1 MVYSFPRALRSAAA
15 YNPWPA
21 PQHPQPSGTA
31 ASATDNIFAMSSA
44 ATIPFLYVA
53 MRPGGGRTFGVRSAG
68 SVQALSQSLRS
79 ENRLLLKTYRLPAW
93 AGSEGGISLK
103 DYALLNE
110 QLAQLLS
117 RGVPLV
123 EALEVVAQTVRPAA
137 RPTIARMKDL
147 VASGSSFADACRQVG
162 GFDNVTIAVYRGAE
176 RSGDLAG
183 AARELM
189 LNARRQLGIKGKA
202 TTLLVYPIV
211 VLSISVIVTVFMMIG
226 VVPKLGEALADAD
239 IPLPWIS
246 QVVMN
251 TGAWM
256 KANVLWLALA
266 AAAVAFAA
274 VLARKAIASVVAGV
288 FRKLPLVRDVVL
300 AQESARFFS
309 VMAAMVRT
317 GVPLGDALGVAN
329 QAVTHPVLRGQLE
342 RLRTRLI
349 DGGLLRT
356 LIDEVV
362 AFPVATRRLL
372 VAAERSGDME
382 TAFTTLA
389 GDMTTEVET
398 RSSRL
403 LAVLEPLL
411 ILVMFAVIGLL
422 LLAVMLPMLTMSSR
436 VAF

>member
-1 MVYSFPRALRSAAA
+1 
-15 YNPWPA
+15 
-21 PQHPQPSGTA
+21 
-31 ASATDNIFAMSSA
+31 MSSA
-44 ATIPFLYVA
+44 ISSIPFFYIA

-68 SVQALSQSLRS
+68 SVQALSQSLRV

-93 AGSEGGISLK
+93 AGATGGISLK

-123 EALEVVAQTVRPAA
+123 EALEVVAQTVRAA
-137 RPTIARMKDL
+137 AKPTIVRMRDL

-189 LNARRQLGIKGKA
+189 HNARRQLSIQGKA

-211 VLSISVIVTVFMMIG
+211 VLSISFLVTVFMMVG

-246 QVVMN
+246 KVVMD

-256 KANVLWLALA
+256 KANFLFLAIGFGLVL
-266 AAAVAFAA
+266 VGGI
-274 VLARKAIASVVAGV
+274 LARKLVVALVAGL
-288 FRKLPLVRDVVL
+288 FRKMPLVRDVVL

-317 GVPLGDALGVAN
+317 GVPLGDALSVAN
-329 QAVTHPVLRGQLE
+329 QAVTHPILRGQLE

-349 DGGLLRT
+349 EGGLLRT

-382 TAFTTLA
+382 AAFTTLA

-403 LAVLEPLL
+403 LAVLEPIL
-411 ILVMFAVIGLL
+411 ILVMFGVIGTLL
-422 LLAVMLPMLTMSSR
+422 MAVMLPMLTMSSR
-436 VAF
+436 VSL

>member
-1 MVYSFPRALRSAAA
+1 
-15 YNPWPA
+15 
-21 PQHPQPSGTA
+21 
-31 ASATDNIFAMSSA
+31 MSSA
-44 ATIPFLYVA
+44 LSAIPYFYVA
-53 MRPGGGRTFGVRSAG
+53 MRPGGGRTVGVRSAG
-68 SVQALSQSLRS
+68 SIQALSQSLRS
-79 ENRLLLKTYRLPAW
+79 ENRLLLKTYRLPSW
-93 AGSEGGISLK
+93 AGSAAGISLK

-137 RPTIARMKDL
+137 RPIIVRMKDL
-147 VASGSSFADACRQVG
+147 VAAGSSFADACRQVG

-189 LNARRQLGIKGKA
+189 LNARRQLGIQGKA
-202 TTLLVYPIV
+202 TTLMVYPIV
-211 VLSISVIVTVFMMIG
+211 VLSISAVVTVFMMIG

-239 IPLPWIS
+239 IPLPWVS

-256 KANVLWLALA
+256 KTNALWLGLG
-266 AAAVAFAA
+266 FA
-274 VLARKAIASVVAGV
+274 VLAVGGIFARKFIASALARA
-288 FRKLPLVRDVVL
+288 FRRLPLIRDVVL

-329 QAVTHPVLRGQLE
+329 QAVTHPVLRSQLE

-349 DGGLLRT
+349 EGGLLRT

-362 AFPVATRRLL
+362 AFPIATRRLL

-398 RSSRL
+398 RSARL

-411 ILVMFAVIGLL
+411 ILVMFAVIGTL

-436 VAF
+436 VSF

>member
-1 MVYSFPRALRSAAA
+1 
-15 YNPWPA
+15 
-21 PQHPQPSGTA
+21 
-31 ASATDNIFAMSSA
+31 MSSA
-44 ATIPFLYVA
+44 LSTSPFFYIA
-53 MRPGGGRTFGVRSAG
+53 MRPGGGRSFGVRSAG
-68 SVQALSQSLRS
+68 SIQALSQALRS
-79 ENRLLLKTYRLPAW
+79 ENRLLLKTYRLPGW
-93 AGSEGGISLK
+93 AGATAGISLK

-123 EALEVVAQTVRPAA
+123 EALEVVAQTVRPVA
-137 RPTIARMKDL
+137 RPIIVRMRDL

-189 LNARRQLGIKGKA
+189 LNARRQLSIQGKA

-211 VLSISVIVTVFMMIG
+211 VLSISAIVTVFMMVG

-239 IPLPWIS
+239 IPLPWLS
-246 QVVMN
+246 RVVMDS
-251 TGAWM
+251 GAWM
-256 KANVLWLALA
+256 KAQALWLGLG
-266 AAAVAFAA
+266 FA
-274 VLARKAIASVVAGV
+274 VLAVCAILGRKAIVALFAGA
-288 FRKLPLVRDVVL
+288 FRKVPLVRDVVL

-317 GVPLGDALGVAN
+317 GVPIGDSLAVAN

-342 RLRTRLI
+342 RLRIRLI
-349 DGGLLRT
+349 EGGLLRT

-362 AFPVATRRLL
+362 AFPIATRRLL

-382 TAFTTLA
+382 AAFTTLA
-389 GDMTTEVET
+389 QDMTNEVET

-411 ILVMFAVIGLL
+411 IVLMFGIIGTLL
-422 LLAVMLPMLTMSSR
+422 MAVMLPMLTMSSR
-436 VAF
+436 VSF